1 MKKISIIIPMFN
13 EAEHIQRTIKSAQLA
28 ATAAN
33 LDCQIITVDNNSSDH
48 SAVLAEQLGAT
59 VIVKPDV
66 KIGALRNA
74 GAALADGDY
83 LAFLDADIEVPP
95 NWLSACLAQQHKQ
108 FDVIALDCDTPAQAP
123 WFARAW
129 QKRSMS
135 KSGNNRVL
143 DWLATPNLFLT
154 RQRFKSSTGFNPLLS
169 SGEDKEFGLRLHQQ
183 GAQQVSLAQPLA
195 LHWGYE
201 KTWSEWLKKEFW
213 RQSSH
218 LQLFK
223 KKPSLR
229 LLRFPLLCVATT
241 LFTAAFAFSGLNGFS
256 ISSLTL
262 LLFSVLPALVL
273 AVRQSN
279 LLSDSSYTLQLWLL
293 HWLRLH
299 IGCAALLRA
308 ALKN

>member
-1 MKKISIIIPMFN
+1 MQKISIVIPMFN
-13 EAEHIQRTIKSAQLA
+13 EAAHIQRTIKSAQLA
-28 ATAAN
+28 ADQAQLESQVIA
-33 LDCQIITVDNNSSDH
+33 VDNGSSDE
-48 SAVLAEQLGAT
+48 SCALAQALGAT
-59 VIVKPDV
+59 VIQLPTL

-74 GAALADGDY
+74 GAAQASGEY
-83 LAFLDADIEVPP
+83 LAFLDADIEVPTD
-95 NWLSACLAQQHKQ
+95 WLTTCLNQLHTTA
-108 FDVIALDCDTPAQAP
+108 DILALDCDTPAQAP

-135 KSGNNRVL
+135 KTGKDRVL

-154 RQRFKSSTGFNPLLS
+154 RERFASSTGFNPLLS

-183 GAQQVSLAQPLA
+183 GNKQACLATPVA

-201 KTWSEWLKKEFW
+201 RTWKEWFKKEFW

-229 LLRFPLLCVATT
+229 LLRFPALCMVSTIASIAFVVSCLTEQGSAALLF
-241 LFTAAFAFSGLNGFS
+241 LLISTAPA
-256 ISSLTL
+256 L
-262 LLFSVLPALVL
+262 LLAI
-273 AVRQSN
+273 RQSN
-279 LLSDSSYTLQLWLL
+279 IRTDAIHTAKLSLL

-299 IGCAALLRA
+299 IGCAALVHS
-308 ALKN
+308 ALK